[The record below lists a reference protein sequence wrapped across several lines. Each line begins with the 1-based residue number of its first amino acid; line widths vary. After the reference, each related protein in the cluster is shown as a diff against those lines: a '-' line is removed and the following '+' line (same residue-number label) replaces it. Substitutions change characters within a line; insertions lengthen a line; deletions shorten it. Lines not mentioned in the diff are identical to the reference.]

1 MSEIIYKCRAK
12 LQYSSYEKQDYQVV
26 ENNGLG
32 RAVAG
37 GLLLGGVGAIV
48 GATTAKQKIK
58 TKSELKLVQHKVDG
72 ELLLLDDSLCFVADG
87 QSIIIPASCLKAVKV
102 SWLGDVEPKIS
113 KKAVRCNVNDATK
126 REQLCN
132 FATDRA
138 SFYISDGDVKKEFK
152 KHLVDICSN
161 FFEWKN
167 VKS

>member
-1 MSEIIYKCRAK
+1 MSELIYKCRVK

-58 TKSELKLVQHKVDG
+58 TKSELTLVQHKVDG
-72 ELLLLDDSLCFVADG
+72 ELLLLDDSLRFVADD
-87 QSIIIPASCLKAVKV
+87 QSIIIPANCLKAVKV

-113 KKAVRCNVNDATK
+113 KKAVRCNVNDATE
-126 REQLCN
+126 REQLFS

-138 SFYISDGDVKKEFK
+138 SFYISDGGIKNEFK
-152 KHLVDICSN
+152 KHLKDACSN
-161 FFEWKN
+161 VPGWNN